1 VIYRRQGGVI
11 KEANRA
17 FIIFLGQHNYHEV
30 PVLVTHKVNI
40 AALTGV
46 CPSSGEIVVVH
57 FPEDG
62 WLDLVGNIRS
72 G

>member
-1 VIYRRQGGVI
+1 
-11 KEANRA
+11 
-17 FIIFLGQHNYHEV
+17 
-30 PVLVTHKVNI
+30 VLVTHKVNI